1 MRRIILPICFAI
13 LASNLLFAE
22 GTHEL
27 APNEVISIGANSTTD
42 LAALHINNP
51 SYNNFASYSNPDPK
65 SRLYIHIRDPLAECV
80 YVGFSFSHANE
91 NTPDPIPRPYEFR
104 IKDPNGNVVFGPVI
118 MDPTGVNIHNW
129 SEAYTGPLQV
139 HGSGGYD
146 GILISSADLT
156 SQGYSGIGD
165 YYIEFQNDAG
175 SDMLIDFWDITV
187 ADCTTSP
194 AQEKKGRIWSYNW
207 SIFAVN
213 DFGFPNRPF
222 NGAFFVCAPDPDDEH
237 ASFVTRIDFNGSGF
251 RPAAFNIAFNS
262 FGSMNTGDV
271 AEDRKSVR
279 NANATQAEYS
289 IFLNDPVEICQT
301 AELGVI
307 DLLGITRCDEDSYCI
322 QFTTSKAGQVDLLL
336 DFDGPDNI
344 YTPGTADLIIS
355 ETITADQVNIPYCIQ
370 WDGLDGLGNPISNVP
385 GTQIPVLIGFAQGIY
400 HFPIYDAELMTTGVK
415 LQSVRPAAPDPL
427 LYYDDSNIGV
437 PSGSGEPVMQLSGCA
452 TPCHAWSNYTQP
464 NTVGF
469 GNLCT
474 INSWW
479 FSQLI
484 VRQDVFVLPA
494 YYACAIEGPTHFCQG
509 GTSELTLS
517 PGIIPTGAPDL
528 EIVEVIWTG
537 PGIVGSSTTNSIQL
551 DQAGSYKVDF
561 RWLTRLGDTCSS
573 SCVYEVVVDPPD
585 TSSIDTLILF
595 GDEIDINGET
605 YDEGGQFV
613 QSLSTTQ
620 GCDSVLLIN
629 IVVLNTVVH
638 YDLDDCY
645 STTSDGSNMDYSE
658 FTPAYLQPLSC
669 ASITGGTLHRT
680 PPQMNKHS
688 CTPGINGSPAMCVS
702 SLEGCNY
709 VAGDQ
714 ASVVFELT
722 VNPAAD
728 TAVQVTGL
736 SFYSQA
742 PTNYNWINGPTG
754 PNNYPTLYG
763 IRILKNGTEIF
774 QQIDIPT
781 TQAWQL
787 ENFDFLANTEFIVEE
802 ATTFT
807 FELLPYC
814 LVGNGAAVAAW
825 DMDEVSIQASCVSP
839 SALNPLVS
847 GVVKSTQSKTV
858 HNVEIRMGND
868 PAVLQ
873 FVSTITDEEGKFVFD
888 PVQRKTDHFVKAF
901 KNDDPLNGVSTLDL
915 IRIQKHLLGITP
927 FTSPYEFIAAD
938 ANRSSSVTALD
949 LIEIRKLI
957 LGIYPKLPRNTSWR
971 FGSAKQELDISNP
984 WSLQEVIGI
993 EYLTRDVT
1001 DVDFTG
1007 IKIGDLNGDAKTGFA
1022 THDIETRSEATLHL
1036 QFENSWVESGKP
1048 IQVNVTAADFNEI
1061 LGLQMALQGDK
1072 VHILDLHSGALDLQ
1086 EGGYYIT
1093 DSGEARISWNGIA
1106 PGTVNSTTTLFSITL
1121 ESDHS
1126 GWLTDLLLLKQSTLK
1141 NEAYVGEELA
1151 RAEIVF
1157 EALPGN
1163 AQAGN
1168 TSLEI
1173 FPNPVTDEVNLVFY
1187 LNKEQT
1193 YAVVFYDAS
1202 GRLLDR
1208 KEMEGTEG
1216 AQHLVFK
1223 SNDLRVHEGLVICQ
1237 LEANGTK
1244 TVQRMVVLR

>member
-27 APNEVISIGANSTTD
+27 APNEVIAIGANSTTD

-91 NTPDPIPRPYEFR
+91 NSPDPIPRPYEFR
-104 IKDPNGNVVFGPVI
+104 IKDPNGNVVFGPMI
-118 MDPTGVNIHNW
+118 MDPTNVNIHNW
-129 SEAYTGPLQV
+129 SEGYTGPLQV
-139 HGSGGYD
+139 HGAGGYD

-165 YYIEFQNDAG
+165 YYVEFQNDAG

-194 AQEKKGRIWSYNW
+194 AEEKKGRVWSYNW

-355 ETITADQVNIPYCIQ
+355 ETVTADQVNIPYCIQ

-464 NTVGF
+464 TTVGF

-528 EIVEVIWTG
+528 EIVEVVWTG

-551 DQAGSYKVDF
+551 DKAGSYAVDF
-561 RWLTRLGDTCSS
+561 KWLTRLGDTCSS

-585 TSSIDTLILF
+585 SSSIDTLILF
-595 GDEIDINGET
+595 GDEIEINGET

-645 STTSDGSNMDYSE
+645 STVSDGSNMDYSE

-787 ENFDFLANTEFIVEE
+787 ESFDFLANTEFIVEE

-847 GVVKSTQSKTV
+847 GVVKSTQSKLV

-868 PAVLQ
+868 PTVLQ
-873 FVSTITDEEGKFVFD
+873 FVSTITDEEGKFIFD
-888 PVQRKTDHFVKAF
+888 PVQRKTDHFVKAY

-915 IRIQKHLLGITP
+915 IRIQKHLLGLTP

-949 LIEIRKLI
+949 LIELRKLI
-957 LGIYPKLPRNTSWR
+957 LGIY
-971 FGSAKQELDISNP
+971 
-984 WSLQEVIGI
+984 
-993 EYLTRDVT
+993 
-1001 DVDFTG
+1001 
-1007 IKIGDLNGDAKTGFA
+1007 
-1022 THDIETRSEATLHL
+1022 
-1036 QFENSWVESGKP
+1036 
-1048 IQVNVTAADFNEI
+1048 
-1061 LGLQMALQGDK
+1061 
-1072 VHILDLHSGALDLQ
+1072 
-1086 EGGYYIT
+1086 
-1093 DSGEARISWNGIA
+1093 
-1106 PGTVNSTTTLFSITL
+1106 
-1121 ESDHS
+1121 
-1126 GWLTDLLLLKQSTLK
+1126 QSC
-1141 NEAYVGEELA
+1141 
-1151 RAEIVF
+1151 
-1157 EALPGN
+1157 
-1163 AQAGN
+1163 
-1168 TSLEI
+1168 
-1173 FPNPVTDEVNLVFY
+1173 
-1187 LNKEQT
+1187 
-1193 YAVVFYDAS
+1193 
-1202 GRLLDR
+1202 
-1208 KEMEGTEG
+1208 
-1216 AQHLVFK
+1216 
-1223 SNDLRVHEGLVICQ
+1223 LVIRAGG
-1237 LEANGTK
+1237 LEVPSRNWISVIHGRCRK
-1244 TVQRMVVLR
+1244 LLVLNT